1 MKFTKINYGKSV
13 TKNLGDFNS
22 VKIEFS
28 AEIEVDEDMKVADQ
42 VASLKL
48 YVNQLLNEEINKY
61 DESVTETKK
70 VTENKGFQSY
80 QPAKKQPKK
89 QSKGGNLVDY
99 RGVEYWICSN
109 NDGSVYFR
117 ITDDSKIDAEHPKSM
132 KNIIE

>member
-1 MKFTKINYGKSV
+1 MVFTKINYGKSV

-109 NDGSVYFR
+109 SDGSVYFR

-132 KNIIE
+132 KNFIE

>member
-1 MKFTKINYGKSV
+1 M
-13 TKNLGDFNS
+13 
-22 VKIEFS
+22 
-28 AEIEVDEDMKVADQ
+28 
-42 VASLKL
+42 
-48 YVNQLLNEEINKY
+48 LNEEINKY

-99 RGVEYWICSN
+99 KGVEYWICSN

-132 KNIIE
+132 KNFIE